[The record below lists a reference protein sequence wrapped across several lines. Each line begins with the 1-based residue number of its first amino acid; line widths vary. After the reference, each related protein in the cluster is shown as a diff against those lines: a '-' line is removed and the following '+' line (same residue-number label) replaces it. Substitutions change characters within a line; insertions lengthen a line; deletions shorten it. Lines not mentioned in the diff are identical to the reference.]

1 MELKKEI
8 KFTVDQDT
16 KTQLEHEA
24 AIAKVSLAK
33 LIRSRVLKDSM
44 KW

>member
-1 MELKKEI
+1 MEEKKEI
-8 KFTVDQDT
+8 KFTVDQET
-16 KTQLEHEA
+16 KTELEHEA
-24 AIAKVSLAK
+24 KEAKVSLAK

>member
-1 MELKKEI
+1 MDKKEI
-8 KFTVDQDT
+8 KFTVDQET
-16 KTQLEHEA
+16 KTELEEQ
-24 AIAKVSLAK
+24 AKSKNVSLAK